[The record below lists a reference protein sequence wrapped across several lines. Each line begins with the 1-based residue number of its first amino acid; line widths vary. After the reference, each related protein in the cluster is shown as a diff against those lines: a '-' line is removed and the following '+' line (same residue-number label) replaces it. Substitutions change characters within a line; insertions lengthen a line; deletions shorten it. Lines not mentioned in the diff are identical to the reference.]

1 MKGNYT
7 KGIKSLIN
15 PLKNKM
21 RKESRKMINIEM
33 TLAYLPLQ
41 VRRDVSNLNFPAPV
55 KDKSTDT
62 TNRLK
67 TTV

>member
-1 MKGNYT
+1 
-7 KGIKSLIN
+7 
-15 PLKNKM
+15 M
-21 RKESRKMINIEM
+21 RKESRKIINIEM